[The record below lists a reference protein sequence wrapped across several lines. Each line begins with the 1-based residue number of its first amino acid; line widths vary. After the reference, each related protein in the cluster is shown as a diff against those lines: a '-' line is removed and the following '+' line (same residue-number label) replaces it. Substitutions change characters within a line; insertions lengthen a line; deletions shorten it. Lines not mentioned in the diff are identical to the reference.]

1 MDNKVGD
8 GGFKVA
14 KLSGD
19 AIVIDEKG
27 NARDLKVGDVVTN
40 KDTVIV
46 VNGAEVELKSGN
58 EVAVITQNCVAC
70 FDHNTVSQQTIA
82 DAPIGG
88 EINVDLSNIEDTT
101 FAIDEIE
108 ALQAAILAGE
118 DPTAILEAAAAGGV
132 LGSAN
137 AGFVTID
144 YTNAQTLAQT
154 FFETSAPRRDIFDD
168 PEEDGRSTVFAAG
181 GESIAELVV
190 EGDLDPD
197 TYPSIVTASVFIE
210 AGDLPLDPTSF
221 VPDPISLATLLAE
234 LNNDIKSANQDVT
247 FSYDASENAIIGVSA
262 AGEVIRIDLDV
273 TPIGKDLTLTIT
285 TTLSQPIDHLPSVG
299 SGNVA
304 LVNDQIVVNFDIT
317 GTDSGGNS
325 IQAPISASVTI
336 GDGIDPQIVDVPNI
350 TLNEAN
356 LTDGTATDPSAT
368 VAGNV
373 VDINLGSDT
382 IEQYRLDVTNFNAD
396 GRLTSQ
402 GEPLTISEVANSDG
416 SFTYTASTSAGD
428 VFVLTIN
435 TAGDYEFSLKLP
447 IDHQVG
453 SDSTTIDFPLTATDY
468 DDDTAQGTLP
478 ITILD
483 DKPVLNGFTGE
494 TSVDEDDIPTIGS
507 ALDGSNQISG
517 NFDIKEG
524 ADGIKSYQITNVDT
538 LLFGLTSGEL
548 ALEWKAGSPEQSGT
562 EFTYTAQTTAGDT
575 VFTLV
580 FDTSDNSYRF
590 TLDKPL
596 DHPDVQGEN
605 TITLNVMISATDF
618 DNDTTAAKSLDIV
631 VVDDIP
637 LINEIAPLSI
647 DEDDLPGGIDV
658 GNDPLID
665 SGVFDTTQGADRVV
679 TYSLESL
686 TVPVAGLESQGKAIT
701 IAESYDPNTQTYT
714 YTGSTDDS
722 EVFVLTLSGN
732 GAYQFE
738 LKAPIDHAT
747 NENDKDLTFAIVA
760 TDQDGDTS
768 TKPLV
773 VKLVDD
779 APILNGF
786 TGTTTVDEDD
796 IPAIGSA
803 LDGSNVIGGTINV
816 EEGADGVKSYQ
827 VTNTATL
834 LNGLTSGDEALEWK
848 AGSPEQDGG
857 KFTYTAQT
865 TSGATVFTL
874 VLDTSNN
881 NYQFTLLKPLDH
893 ADAQGEN
900 NLELA
905 FQISATDFDNDTT
918 GEQPLTITVVD
929 DIPLINTIAPLSVDE
944 DDLVGGTDEGND
956 SLTASGVFDTTQG
969 ADGVVT
975 YQLESLT
982 SPVSGLLSQGKPV
995 TISESFD
1002 TATKTYTYT
1011 GETADGP
1018 VFVLILSGNGNYQ
1031 FELKAPID
1039 HPDSETNQDLT
1050 FSIVATDQ
1058 DGDTSTKPLVVTLED
1073 DAPILNGF
1081 SGQTSVDEDDI
1092 PAIGSDIGPGQV
1104 GSNIIGGTVDISEGA
1119 DGVKSYQVTN
1129 IGTLLNGLSSGD
1141 DTLEWKAGSPE
1152 QVGTQFTYTAQTTSG
1167 ETVFSLVFDTSDNS
1181 YSFTLDKPL
1190 NHVDAQGQNTFDLTF
1205 EVTATDFDNDTTM
1218 VKPLVITVVDDVP
1231 QIDTIAP
1238 LSVDEDDL
1246 ANGTDAGTD
1255 SLTATGVF
1263 DTTQGADQVIT
1274 YHLESLTVPV
1284 SGLMSQGKEVS
1295 ISESFDSATKTY
1307 TYTGSSAD
1315 GEVFVLTLKGDGNY
1329 QFELKAPIDH
1339 AVNEDDKDLTFS
1351 IVATDRDGD
1360 TSIKPLVVKL
1370 VDDAPVL
1377 NGFTGETSVDEDDIP
1392 TIGSA
1397 QDGSNEISGN
1407 FDIDAGADGLKSFQV
1422 TNVDSVLTGLKSG
1435 TEAVEWQA
1443 GSPVQNGTQF
1453 TYTAQTTSG
1462 AIVFTLVLD
1471 TSDNSYRFTLSEP
1484 LDHPTAQGENSLAL
1498 DFMLSATDF
1507 DGDTTATKPLTI
1519 TVVDDIPLINT
1530 ILPLSVD
1537 EDDLVGGSDQ
1547 GTDSLKDSGVF
1558 DVTQGAD
1565 QVITYH
1571 LASLT
1576 DPVAGLQS
1584 QGKAITISEVFDQ
1597 ATQTYTYTGSTAD
1610 GEVFILT
1617 LNGSAGSYE
1626 FELKAP
1632 IDHADTEDDKDITF
1646 SVVATD
1652 QDGDTSTKPLIVNL
1666 VDDAPVI
1673 NSFTG
1678 DQIVNEDDIAI
1689 VGSDPDKEPIT
1700 IGGTFDI
1707 TEGADAL
1714 KAITIAN
1721 EASVLNGLKSGG
1733 ENLEW
1738 ATTTTVGNVITYTA
1752 QTETGNE
1759 AVFTMVF
1766 NTQTQRYDFTLLKA
1780 LDHPTGQ
1787 GENQLDINFQIS
1799 VIDFDNDESSAIA
1812 LPITVIDDV
1821 PTVDDVERLA
1831 VNENDLSDG
1840 SSPSATDLTADGSFT
1855 TVQGADSVVKYS
1867 LESTTSPVTGLQS
1880 GGFDV
1885 VMSGPVIDPA
1895 TNQHTYT
1902 GSADGVEVFVLT
1914 LKANGDY
1921 SFELKAPIDHAQ
1933 GSDLTTLTFP
1943 VIATDFDG
1951 DTSAKSILVDISD
1964 DLPTMTE
1971 ISGNK
1976 LVDEDDLAGIGSDGN
1991 KESTTAAGNF
2001 VVEEGADGITEYEIV
2016 NLDSVLDGLKSDEQD
2031 LVWAAVQTDGTKV
2044 THTAQTATDGDT
2056 VFTLIF
2062 DTADNSYAFT
2072 IEQPFDHPAGQG
2084 QNDITIGFDIRGLDF
2099 DKDPTATL
2107 PLDIVVRDDV
2117 PNIIDRTITVIEGE
2131 TNSTRANLFGK
2142 PGADGAEITLVEGN
2156 DTPNGEI
2163 RFLLADGTYVD
2174 ALDPAGARTT
2184 VTVVETIRDSG
2195 GNITDNIVQG
2205 TLQVRPTSGD
2215 RGQFRFTPVDNL
2227 EHESGQFTF
2236 SLTVTATD
2244 GDQDTSVKN
2253 YTVNILDRDAIIESS
2268 SVVSFE
2274 DSGRDSSLTFNPPI
2288 TNSNVED
2295 NQGSLAIT
2303 PSKLDL
2309 TVKLFDLDNGEKV
2322 GTIIIEAGTHN
2333 GKFYFLDGT
2342 TYTELTTQPDGR
2354 VVLNADD
2361 VQQTI
2366 DPTTTIA
2373 SIDNLYFV
2381 PDRNYSSGDGGFSVP
2396 ITVEI
2401 LNGVT
2406 PDHAIG
2412 GSLNIEVEAVADI
2425 AEWNDAN
2432 SLYTYSL
2439 FEDGENANLALQA
2452 VTQDG
2457 SNPETITYRLEVTAG
2472 EGKFELLDGNDQVIN
2487 EVSPGVYEITSGDIN
2502 SVQVNPIDHFSGF
2515 IKFNATAL
2523 TEETDNAL
2531 AGKEQAESVVQELV
2545 INVNP
2550 IADQGSFSVNRI
2562 TIFEDNAKTQDTID
2576 PETDHE
2582 AFTLNKVIS
2591 LGSTDDID
2599 TPNDDSE
2606 AQFVQLDNFKSEDGS
2621 VLVGYEVRWI
2631 GTGDS
2636 PIVEISPGVFEIPE
2650 AALPFVEIQPPL
2662 HSNVD
2667 FSFDVVGIVKDTA
2680 TLADGSQVVDTKPM
2694 GAAKTVNVTVKGV
2707 ADIPFLPDV
2716 PEEPATGGV
2725 LGTWYEY
2732 NPPSGLVG
2740 AQVTINESTEADIS
2754 FAVLSGEEGDS
2765 VFDGSESLSVLLSN
2779 IPDGVELFDANGGA
2793 IDLVYVGQEGGKPI
2807 YQANITQENYQSG
2820 ITIRPPKY
2828 STDDIT
2834 IDAKVVV
2841 TENDGHVREV
2851 NGVLKVNIAPV
2862 IEAGGATNTY
2872 SASAVGNEDTFIRVP
2887 WRVTAGVDAPDSTP
2901 TINGRDYEFVTDI
2914 TISGFPAGVGAD
2926 GVDIQIDGANVVVD
2940 GVLQSGFPNVTYS
2953 NGVLNISGLDQSTS
2967 APDILVRPPEDSSV
2981 DLSLTSVLKM
2991 KEIDEDDPSLTVEAD
3006 VTGQLSIV
3014 VRPVVEPDGTLSIE
3028 DSNGNVVTS
3037 INDADDGNSDG
3048 RIDFTINDQN
3058 GDANIVKFQDLDP
3071 SSTEDVD
3078 QVVVRFAGFT
3088 GGIPDADLEAV
3099 MDQLIVFG
3107 AVNNGDGSWTV
3118 LDEENFTIAAPS
3130 GLKYPDLGALEN
3142 TIKVEFVAEV
3152 RDAGDEGEGSA
3163 PREVTTIVDLVFPG
3177 AVSTLTSEAAEVEEI
3192 TAPTAIILG
3201 QEDNQ
3206 FDVSSQLSNVI
3217 KLKAGTAD
3225 GIADQVTIVIAQSD
3239 IPAEVS
3245 GLVISGGTYDFANEM
3260 YIFEAQVTAGGDLI
3274 IPAGW
3279 EFITPEDYAGDF
3291 IIPMSVV
3298 TTDTI
3303 SGDEKVLP
3311 VDVKFA
3317 VTPLADVPVS
3327 SGGSPQPEDTD
3338 VTPSFTIDA
3347 SSVEAGT
3354 GAELSADALE
3364 DNLIKLE
3371 LDIALADE
3379 RDAPTQGRETLS
3391 KVEIELVDSD
3401 LGFFADING
3410 DPITTTTPGVLV
3422 IESSDPAVIEAA
3434 LQAIYFVPKHNYP
3447 TGNNNNTVEV
3457 RVTGTVSDKTIFD
3470 QTGTTQTPDEQA
3482 DKTFSAEMSFDITPV
3497 VDPVTMPEASDNI
3510 VVIGD
3515 EDTDI
3520 HLESNGSGLQISLTD
3535 TDGSEQF
3542 LSAKLTGVPDDFIVN
3557 STSSDF
3563 VVKNNGGGEWTIQ
3576 LTDPSVTSIDLS
3588 QVTITPA
3595 KNFSGK
3601 ADINIVV
3608 FTQEQ
3613 LLGVPVEH
3621 TGQFTIDV
3629 TPVGDPVDTD
3639 PVDSVTGD
3647 EGQNIDITINASV
3660 IDKIDLL
3667 PADSAQDQPETL
3679 LITVE
3684 NVPAGGQIFFDD
3696 GITLATD
3703 LGGGVWQL
3711 EVNAQ
3716 SIDKVVFNS
3725 GDQNQGTWDPDQ
3737 LTIKVQSVDTGYD
3750 GVKHLGPISQ
3760 FEVGVVVE
3768 AVNDRPYFED
3778 IDNLQTAEDT
3788 SVFVKGFTI
3797 NDIDATLDDPNASY
3811 TLTLNVDSGTL
3822 TQDITVASNNNLTVN
3837 ITGGNTITISGT
3849 VSEIN
3854 QALTQNLV
3862 SFTPALDSND
3872 LVDPDGVKVTA
3883 TVDDN
3888 GNLGLV
3894 EPGNDNTLNQN
3905 STEFVINVSEVND
3918 KPIAADVDLGSINE
3932 DTSLQINVSQLI
3944 GPGLSTDPEGHNL
3957 IVKSI
3962 TVPPEQGV
3970 ITANPDGV
3978 SWTFQPKL
3986 DFSGDVTISYVIED
4000 DGTTDG
4006 NPDFLTD
4013 QGTISVTVVGVN
4025 DAPEVDVDSATP
4037 VIDESAAQQ
4046 ISGITVADVDYV
4058 DAFANDTM
4066 SVELSVSYGSLS
4078 VNLPAGSTVTVTPAS
4093 GSSITLEGTL
4103 AELNTLLDTPAAGE
4117 GVMLDARFATDSEIA
4132 LTVSA
4137 TDSGN
4142 PSGMSITTS
4151 KTHDITVNPV
4161 ADAPT
4166 LSIQPGFDYIRNVSA
4181 NLSVSG
4187 NSIAIVGLVAALTD
4201 INEVLSV
4208 ELSDLPVGASVETAS
4223 GAITPIGGIYSVPAA
4238 DIDSIEVV
4246 GAGVGS
4252 HTVKVTAVSTDD
4264 GQTAQSAPIDIV
4276 LNISPDGTDIDQSA
4290 QTQDVE
4296 LLGDDTGVNLTAGS
4310 GDDRIVGGDGGDIL
4324 TGGAGNDEI
4333 IGGAGA
4339 DTIDGGL
4346 GSDILTGGTGNDIFV
4361 WHEISDGATDTITDF
4376 TVSED
4381 KIDLRDV
4388 LPELKS
4394 ATVGV
4399 DDLLD
4404 HIQVTVQ
4411 NEDLAMTIHPDG
4423 VGSGEEQTILVENLA
4438 QDLTLG
4444 GLDQGQI
4451 LNTLIDQNIFLH
4463 DS

>member
-1 MDNKVGD
+1 MDIKVGD

-14 KLSGD
+14 KLTGD

-70 FDHNTVSQQTIA
+70 FDHHAAPQQIIA
-82 DAPIGG
+82 DAPVSGK
-88 EINVDLSNIEDTT
+88 INVDLSNIEDTT

-154 FFETSAPRRDIFDD
+154 FFETSAPPRDVFDD

-181 GESIAELVV
+181 GEGIAELVV

-197 TYPSIVTASVFIE
+197 TYPSIVTASVLIE

-247 FSYDASENAIIGVSA
+247 FSYDANENAIIGVSA

-299 SGNVA
+299 GGNVA

-317 GTDSGGNS
+317 GTDSGGNL

-373 VDINLGSDT
+373 VEINLGSDT
-382 IEQYRLDVTNFNAD
+382 IEQYRLDIANFNAD
-396 GRLTSQ
+396 GGLTSQ
-402 GEPLTISEVANSDG
+402 GEPLAINEVANSDG

-435 TAGDYEFSLKLP
+435 TAGDYEFSLKQP

-507 ALDGSNQISG
+507 ALDGSNQIRG
-517 NFDIKEG
+517 NFDIGEG

-548 ALEWKAGSPEQSGT
+548 ALEWKSGSPEQSGT

-605 TITLNVMISATDF
+605 IITLNVMISATDF

-647 DEDDLPGGIDV
+647 DEDDLPGGIDA

-686 TVPVAGLESQGKAIT
+686 TVPVSGLESQGKAIT

-714 YTGSTDDS
+714 YTGSTDDG
-722 EVFVLTLSGN
+722 EVFILTLSGT

-738 LKAPIDHAT
+738 LKAPIDHAVS
-747 NENDKDLTFAIVA
+747 EDDKDLTFAIVA

-803 LDGSNVIGGTINV
+803 LDGSNVIGGTIDV

-848 AGSPEQDGG
+848 AGSPEQDSG

-865 TSGATVFTL
+865 PSGATVFTL
-874 VLDTSNN
+874 VFDTSNN
-881 NYQFTLLKPLDH
+881 SYQFILLKPLDH

-905 FQISATDFDNDTT
+905 FQVSATDFDNDTT

-1002 TATKTYTYT
+1002 TVTKTYTYT

-1018 VFVLILSGNGNYQ
+1018 VFVLTLSGNGNYQ

-1039 HPDSETNQDLT
+1039 HPDSESNQDLT

-1092 PAIGSDIGPGQV
+1092 PTIGSDIGPGQV

-1190 NHVDAQGQNTFDLTF
+1190 NHVDAQGQNTLELTF
-1205 EVTATDFDNDTTM
+1205 EVTATDFDNDTTAA
-1218 VKPLVITVVDDVP
+1218 KPLVITVVDDVP

-1246 ANGTDAGTD
+1246 ANGTDAGSD
-1255 SLTATGVF
+1255 SLIDTGVF

-1295 ISESFDSATKTY
+1295 INESFDSATKTY
-1307 TYTGSSAD
+1307 TYTGSSDD
-1315 GEVFVLTLKGDGNY
+1315 GDVFVLTLKGDGNY

-1339 AVNEDDKDLTFS
+1339 AENEDDKDLTFS

-1370 VDDAPVL
+1370 VDDAPIL

-1397 QDGSNEISGN
+1397 LDGSNEISGN

-1422 TNVDSVLTGLKSG
+1422 TNIDSVLTGLKSG

-1471 TSDNSYRFTLSEP
+1471 TSDNSYHFTLSEP

-1507 DGDTTATKPLTI
+1507 DGDTTAAKPLTI

-1547 GTDSLKDSGVF
+1547 GNDSLKDSGVF

-1597 ATQTYTYTGSTAD
+1597 ATQTYTYTGSTEN

-1617 LNGSAGSYE
+1617 LNGNAGSYE

-1666 VDDAPVI
+1666 VDDAPEI

-1738 ATTTTVGNVITYTA
+1738 ATTTTVGDVITYTA

-1821 PTVDDVERLA
+1821 PTVEGVERLK

-1840 SSPSATDLTADGSFT
+1840 SSPSATDLTVDGSFT

-1880 GGFDV
+1880 GGIDV
-1885 VMSGPVIDPA
+1885 AMSGPVIDPT

-1902 GSADGVEVFVLT
+1902 GSAGGVEVFVLT

-1976 LVDEDDLAGIGSDGN
+1976 LVDEDDLARIGSDGN
-1991 KESTTAAGNF
+1991 KESTTTAGNF
-2001 VVEEGADGITEYEIV
+2001 IVEEGADGITEYEIV
-2016 NLDSVLDGLKSDEQD
+2016 NLDSALDGLKSDEQD

-2107 PLDIVVRDDV
+2107 PLDIVVRDDI
-2117 PNIIDRTITVIEGE
+2117 PTINNRTITVIEGE
-2131 TNSTRANLFGK
+2131 TNSTRTNLFGK

-2195 GNITDNIVQG
+2195 GTITDNIVQG

-2236 SLTVTATD
+2236 SMTVTATD
-2244 GDQDTSVKN
+2244 GDQDTSVKT
-2253 YTVNILDRDAIIESS
+2253 YTVNILDRDATIESS

-2303 PSKLDL
+2303 PSKVDL
-2309 TVKLFDLDNGEKV
+2309 TVKLFDLDNDEKV

-2412 GSLNIEVEAVADI
+2412 GNLNIEVEAVADI

-2472 EGKFELLDGNDQVIN
+2472 QGKFELLDGNDQVIN

-2550 IADQGSFSVNRI
+2550 IADQGSFSVSRI

-2582 AFTLNKVIS
+2582 AFTLNKVIT

-2599 TPNDDSE
+2599 TPDDDSE

-2631 GTGDS
+2631 GTGDN
-2636 PIVEISPGVFEIPE
+2636 PIVELSPGVFEIPE

-2662 HSNVD
+2662 HSNKD

-2732 NPPSGLVG
+2732 DPPSGLVG

-2754 FAVLSGEEGDS
+2754 FAVLSGEEDDS

-2851 NGVLKVNIAPV
+2851 NGVLKVNIEPV
-2862 IEAGGATNTY
+2862 IEMGGATNSY
-2872 SASAVGNEDTFIRVP
+2872 SNTSAGNEDTFIRVP
-2887 WRVTAGVDAPDSTP
+2887 WTIETNGASPDSTA
-2901 TINGRDYEFVTDI
+2901 TTNGRDYEFVTEI
-2914 TISGFPAGVGAD
+2914 TISGFPTIAGE
-2926 GVDIQIDGANVVVD
+2926 GVDIRVDGNDVVID
-2940 GVLQSGFPNVTYS
+2940 GVLQSGFSNISYA
-2953 NGVLNISGLDQSTS
+2953 NGVLNITGLDQSST
-2967 APDILVRPPEDSSV
+2967 PPKIFVRPGEDSSK
-2981 DLSLTSVLKM
+2981 DFTLTSVLKV

-3037 INDADDGNSDG
+3037 INDADDGNSNG

-3107 AVNNGDGSWTV
+3107 AVNNGDGSWTI
-3118 LDEENFTIAAPS
+3118 LDEENFTISAPKGLTYPNAGAA
-3130 GLKYPDLGALEN
+3130 EN
-3142 TIKVEFVAEV
+3142 SIKVEFVAEV

-3163 PREVTTIVDLVFPG
+3163 PREVKTIVDLVFPSD
-3177 AVSTLTSEAAEVEEI
+3177 VSTLTSEAAEVEEI

-3303 SGDEKVLP
+3303 SGDENVLP

-3317 VTPLADVPVS
+3317 VTPLVDVPVS

-3510 VVIGD
+3510 VVVGD

-3542 LSAKLTGVPDDFIVN
+3542 LSAKLTGVPDDFIVD

-3576 LTDPSVTSIDLS
+3576 LTNPSVTSIDLS

-3778 IDNLQTAEDT
+3778 INNLQTAEDT

-3811 TLTLNVDSGTL
+3811 TLTLNIDSGTL
-3822 TQDITVASNNNLTVN
+3822 AQDTTVASNNNLTVN

-3854 QALTQNLV
+3854 QALAQNLV
-3862 SFTPALDSND
+3862 SFTPAPDSND

-3962 TVPPEQGV
+3962 SVPAEQGE

-3978 SWTFQPKL
+3978 SWTFTPKL

-4025 DAPEVDVDSATP
+4025 DAPEVDVTSATST
-4037 VIDESAAQQ
+4037 IDESAGQQ
-4046 ISGITVADVDYV
+4046 ISGITIADVDYV
-4058 DAFANDTM
+4058 DAFANDPM

-4103 AELNTLLDTPAAGE
+4103 AELNALLNLPATGE
-4117 GVMLDARFATDSEIA
+4117 GVMLDASFATAAEIA

-4187 NSIAIVGLVAALTD
+4187 NGIAIVGLVAALTD
-4201 INEVLSV
+4201 VNEVLSV
-4208 ELSDLPVGASVETAS
+4208 ELSDLPAGASVETAS
-4223 GAITPIGGIYSVPAA
+4223 GPITADGGIYSVPAA
-4238 DIDSIEVV
+4238 DIDSIEIV

-4276 LNISPDGTDIDQSA
+4276 LNISPDGVDIDQSA

-4296 LLGDDTGVNLTAGS
+4296 LLGDNTGVNLTAGA

-4376 TVSED
+4376 TISED

-4399 DDLLD
+4399 DDLLA

>member
-1 MDNKVGD
+1 MDSVTTADGAKVIHIT
-8 GGFKVA
+8 GG
-14 KLSGD
+14 
-19 AIVIDEKG
+19 AIVIDDKG
-27 NARDLKVGDVVTN
+27 NAHVLKVGDTVTN
-40 KDTVIV
+40 KEIIV
-46 VNGAEVELKSGN
+46 VTSGSVVEFKVGDTMT
-58 EVAVITQNCVAC
+58 IIDQNCVAC
-70 FDHNTVSQQTIA
+70 FDANTTSQVA
-82 DAPIGG
+82 HSPVDG
-88 EINVDLSNIEDTT
+88 EVNVDLANLDNADFGAAE
-101 FAIDEIE
+101 ID

-154 FFETSAPRRDIFDD
+154 FFETSAPRRDVFDD

-181 GESIAELVV
+181 GESIGERVV
-190 EGDLDPD
+190 EGDLDPN

-221 VPDPISLATLLAE
+221 VPDPIFLATLLAE

-247 FSYDASENAIIGVSA
+247 FTYDEGENAIIGVSA
-262 AGEVIRIDLDV
+262 VGEVIRIDLDV
-273 TPIGKDLTLTIT
+273 ASIGKDLTLTMT
-285 TTLSQPIDHLPSVG
+285 TTVSQPIDHLPSVG
-299 SGNVA
+299 GGNVA

-317 GTDSGGNS
+317 GTDSGGNP

-336 GDGIDPQIVDVPNI
+336 GDGIDPEIVDVPNI

-356 LTDGTATDPSAT
+356 LTDGTDVDPAAI

-382 IEQYRLDVTNFNAD
+382 IEQYRLDIANFNAD

-402 GEPLTISEVANSDG
+402 GEALSIDELENSDG

-428 VFVLTIN
+428 VFVVTIN
-435 TAGDYEFSLKLP
+435 TAGDYQFSLKLP

-494 TSVDEDDIPTIGS
+494 TRVDEDDIPTIGS
-507 ALDGSNQISG
+507 VLDGSNSITG
-517 NFDIKEG
+517 NFDIEEG

-538 LLFGLTSGEL
+538 LLFGLTSGEQ
-548 ALEWKAGSPEQSGT
+548 ALEWKAGSPEQNGT
-562 EFTYTAQTTAGDT
+562 EFTYTAQTTAGES

-580 FDTSDNSYRF
+580 FDTNDNSYRF

-605 TITLNVMISATDF
+605 TLTLNVMISATDF
-618 DNDTTAAKSLDIV
+618 DNDTTAAQSLDIV

-637 LINEIAPLSI
+637 LINTIAPLSI
-647 DEDDLPGGIDV
+647 DEDDLPGGIDA
-658 GNDPLID
+658 GNDSLID

-686 TVPVAGLESQGKAIT
+686 TDPVTGLESQGKAIT
-701 IAESYDPNTQTYT
+701 IAEAYDPNSQTYT
-714 YTGSTDDS
+714 YAGSTDDG

-738 LKAPIDHAT
+738 LKAPIDHAVS
-747 NENDKDLTFAIVA
+747 EDDKDLSFAIVA

-773 VKLVDD
+773 VKLVDY

-786 TGTTTVDEDD
+786 TGTTSVDEDD

-803 LDGSNVIGGTINV
+803 LDGSNVISGTIDI
-816 EEGADGVKSYQ
+816 EEGADGIKSYQ

-834 LNGLTSGDEALEWK
+834 LNGLTSGDEALQWK
-848 AGSPEQDGG
+848 AGSPEQEGG

-865 TSGATVFTL
+865 TSGTAVFTL
-874 VLDTSNN
+874 VFDTSNN
-881 NYQFTLLKPLDH
+881 SYQFTLLKPLDH

-905 FQISATDFDNDTT
+905 FQVSATDFDNDTT

-956 SLTASGVFDTTQG
+956 FLTDSGVFDTTQG

-982 SPVSGLLSQGKPV
+982 NPVTGLQSQGKPV

-1002 TATKTYTYT
+1002 AATQTYTYT

-1018 VFVLILSGNGNYQ
+1018 VFVLTLSGSGNYQ

-1039 HPDSETNQDLT
+1039 HADSETNQDLA

-1058 DGDTSTKPLVVTLED
+1058 DGDTSIKPLVVTLED
-1073 DAPILNGF
+1073 DAPTLNGF

-1092 PAIGSDIGPGQV
+1092 PAIGSDIGAGQV
-1104 GSNIIGGTVDISEGA
+1104 GSNVIGGTVDISEGA

-1167 ETVFSLVFDTSDNS
+1167 DTVFSLVFDTSDNS

-1190 NHVDAQGQNTFDLTF
+1190 NHVNAQGQNTLDLTF
-1205 EVTATDFDNDTTM
+1205 NVTATDFDNDTTAAQ
-1218 VKPLVITVVDDVP
+1218 PLVITVVDDIP
-1231 QIDTIAP
+1231 EINTIAP

-1246 ANGTDAGTD
+1246 VGGTDAGTD
-1255 SLTATGVF
+1255 SLVDTGVF

-1274 YHLESLTVPV
+1274 YHLASLTDPV
-1284 SGLMSQGKEVS
+1284 SGLLSHGKPVT
-1295 ISESFDSATKTY
+1295 ISESFDSNTQTY

-1315 GEVFVLTLKGDGNY
+1315 GEVFLLTLKGDGNY

-1339 AVNEDDKDLTFS
+1339 AANENDKDLSFS

-1360 TSIKPLVVKL
+1360 TNTKPLVVKL

-1377 NGFTGETSVDEDDIP
+1377 NGFTGESSVDEDDIP
-1392 TIGSA
+1392 IIGSA
-1397 QDGSNEISGN
+1397 QDGSNQIDGN
-1407 FDIDAGADGLKSFQV
+1407 FDIDAGADELKSYQV
-1422 TNVDSVLTGLKSG
+1422 TNIDSVLTGLKSG
-1435 TEAVEWQA
+1435 TETVEWQA

-1484 LDHPTAQGENSLAL
+1484 LDHPTAQDENSLAL

-1507 DGDTTATKPLTI
+1507 DGDTSAAKPLTI

-1530 ILPLSVD
+1530 ILPLNVD

-1571 LASLT
+1571 LSSLT

-1597 ATQTYTYTGSTAD
+1597 VAQTYTYTGSTED

-1652 QDGDTSTKPLIVNL
+1652 QDGDTSTKPLVVNL

-1678 DQIVNEDDIAI
+1678 DQIVDEDDIPS
-1689 VGSDPDKEPIT
+1689 VGSDPTKEPVT

-1707 TEGADAL
+1707 TEGADTL
-1714 KAITIAN
+1714 KAISIAN

-1738 ATTTTVGNVITYTA
+1738 ATTTIVGDVITYTA

-1821 PTVDDVERLA
+1821 PTVDAVERLA
-1831 VNENDLSDG
+1831 VKENDLSDG

-1885 VMSGPVIDPA
+1885 MISGPVIDPA

-1933 GSDLTTLTFP
+1933 GSDLTTLTFS

-1976 LVDEDDLAGIGSDGN
+1976 LVDEDDLARIGSDGN
-1991 KESTTAAGNF
+1991 KESTTTAGNF
-2001 VVEEGADGITEYEIV
+2001 IVEEGADGITEYEIV
-2016 NLDSVLDGLKSDEQD
+2016 NLDSALDGLKSDEQD

-2044 THTAQTATDGDT
+2044 AHTAQTATDGDT

-2072 IEQPFDHPAGQG
+2072 IEQPFDHPVGQG

-2107 PLDIVVRDDV
+2107 PLDIVVRDDI
-2117 PNIIDRTITVIEGE
+2117 PTINNRTITVIEGE
-2131 TNSTRANLFGK
+2131 TDSTRTNLFGK

-2205 TLQVRPTSGD
+2205 TLQVRPASGD

-2236 SLTVTATD
+2236 SMKVTATD
-2244 GDQDTSVKN
+2244 GDQDTSVKT
-2253 YTVNILDRDAIIESS
+2253 YTVNILDRDATIESS

-2288 TNSNVED
+2288 INSNVED

-2303 PSKLDL
+2303 PSKVDL

-2333 GKFYFLDGT
+2333 GKFYFFDGT

-2354 VVLNADD
+2354 VVLNASDL
-2361 VQQTI
+2361 QQTI

-2381 PDRNYSSGDGGFSVP
+2381 PDRHYSSGDGGFSVP
-2396 ITVEI
+2396 VTVEI

-2425 AEWNDAN
+2425 AQWNDVN

-2550 IADQGSFSVNRI
+2550 IADQGMFSVNRI

-2591 LGSTDDID
+2591 LGTTDDID
-2599 TPNDDSE
+2599 TPDDDSE

-2631 GTGDS
+2631 GTGAS
-2636 PIVEISPGVFEIPE
+2636 PIVELSPGVFEIPE

-2662 HSNVD
+2662 HSNKD

-2680 TLADGSQVVDTKPM
+2680 TLADGSVVTDTKPM
-2694 GAAKTVNVTVKGV
+2694 GDAKTVNVAVKGV

-2732 NPPSGLVG
+2732 DPPSGLVG

-2779 IPDGVELFDANGGA
+2779 IPDGVELFDANGGT

-2828 STDDIT
+2828 SSDDIS
-2834 IDAKVVV
+2834 INAKVVV
-2841 TENDGHVREV
+2841 TEDDGHVREV
-2851 NGVLKVNIAPV
+2851 DGVLKVNIVPV

-2887 WRVTAGVDAPDSTP
+2887 WRVTAGVDAPDSTA
-2901 TINGRDYEFVTDI
+2901 TTNGRDYEFVTEI
-2914 TISGFPAGVGAD
+2914 TISGFPTTVD
-2926 GVDIQIDGANVVVD
+2926 GEVDIRVDGNDVVIDGA
-2940 GVLQSGFPNVTYS
+2940 LQSGFPNVTYS

-3152 RDAGDEGEGSA
+3152 RDPGDEGEGSA

-3317 VTPLADVPVS
+3317 VTPLVDVPVS

-3338 VTPSFTIDA
+3338 VTPTFTIDA

-3422 IESSDPAVIEAA
+3422 IESHDPAVIEAA

-3457 RVTGTVSDKTIFD
+3457 RVTGTVTDKTIFD
-3470 QTGTTQTPDEQA
+3470 QTSTTQTPDEQA

-3497 VDPVTMPEASDNI
+3497 VDPVTIPQASDNI
-3510 VVIGD
+3510 VVVGD

-3520 HLESNGSGLQISLTD
+3520 SLQSSGSGLQISLTD

-3557 STSSDF
+3557 STSMDF

-3576 LTDPSVTSIDLS
+3576 ITDPSVTTIDLS

-3629 TPVGDPVDTD
+3629 TPVGDVVDTD

-3647 EGQNIDITINASV
+3647 EGQNIDIAINASV
-3660 IDKIDLL
+3660 VDKTDLL

-3725 GDQNQGTWDPDQ
+3725 GDQNQGTWDPEQ

-3768 AVNDRPYFED
+3768 AVNDRPYFD
-3778 IDNLQTAEDT
+3778 SIANLQTAEDT
-3788 SVFVKGFTI
+3788 AVFVKGFTI
-3797 NDIDATLDDPNASY
+3797 NDIDATLDDPAADY
-3811 TLTLNVDSGTL
+3811 TLTLSVDSGTL
-3822 TQDITVASNNNLTVN
+3822 AQDSTVASNNNLTVN
-3837 ITGGNTITISGT
+3837 ITSGNTITITGT
-3849 VSEIN
+3849 VSDIN
-3854 QALTQNLV
+3854 QALVDNLV
-3862 SFTPALDSND
+3862 SFTPAPDSND
-3872 LVDPDGVKVTA
+3872 LLDPDGVKVTA

-3894 EPGNDNTLNQN
+3894 EPGNDNTLNEN
-3905 STEFVINVSEVND
+3905 SAQFVINVSEVND
-3918 KPIAADVDLGSINE
+3918 KPTAVDVDLGSINE

-3944 GPGLSTDPEGHNL
+3944 GPGLSTDPEGHSL
-3957 IVKSI
+3957 MVKSI

-3978 SWTFQPKL
+3978 SWTFMPKL

-4037 VIDESAAQQ
+4037 VIDEGAAQQ
-4046 ISGITVADVDYV
+4046 ISGITIADVDYV
-4058 DAFANDTM
+4058 DTFANDSM

-4078 VNLPAGSTVTVTPAS
+4078 VNLPAGSTVMVTPAS
-4093 GSSITLEGTL
+4093 GSTITLEGTL
-4103 AELNTLLDTPAAGE
+4103 AELNALLNAPVVGE

-4187 NSIAIVGLVAALTD
+4187 NGIAIVGLVAALTD
-4201 INEVLSV
+4201 VNEVLSV
-4208 ELSDLPVGASVETAS
+4208 ELSDLPAGASVETAS
-4223 GAITPIGGIYSVPAA
+4223 GAISPIGGIYSVPAG

-4252 HTVKVTAVSTDD
+4252 HSIKVTAVSTDD
-4264 GQTAQSAPIDIV
+4264 GDVAKSAPIDIV
-4276 LNISPDGTDIDQSA
+4276 LNISADGSDIDQSA
-4290 QTQDVE
+4290 QTDDVE
-4296 LLGDDTGVNLTAGS
+4296 LLGGDTGVTLTSGA
-4310 GDDRIVGGDGGDIL
+4310 GDDRIVGGNGGDTLIGGEGDDEIIGGGGADIIQGGVGSDIL
-4324 TGGAGNDEI
+4324 TGGAGD
-4333 IGGAGA
+4333 
-4339 DTIDGGL
+4339 DV
-4346 GSDILTGGTGNDIFV
+4346 FV
-4361 WHEISDGATDTITDF
+4361 WSEISPGATDTITDF

-4394 ATVGV
+4394 ASV
-4399 DDLLD
+4399 DIGDLLG

-4411 NEDLAMTIHPDG
+4411 NDDLALSIHPSG
-4423 VGSGEEQTILVENLA
+4423 VGSGDEQTILVENLA

-4444 GLDQGQI
+4444 GLDQSQI
-4451 LNTLIDQNIFLH
+4451 LTTLLNENVFVH